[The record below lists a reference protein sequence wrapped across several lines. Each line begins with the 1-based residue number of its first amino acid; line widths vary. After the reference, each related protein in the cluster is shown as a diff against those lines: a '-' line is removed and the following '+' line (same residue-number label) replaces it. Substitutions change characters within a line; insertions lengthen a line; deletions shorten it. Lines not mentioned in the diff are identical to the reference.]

1 MSNEWEKYKADKL
14 ERYKLSIGKYYAKDK
29 CTVLNCEACGEEIDF
44 PREISE
50 AKHVAGHGPEATK
63 EAKKEWADLNNAF
76 NTYCKRHKEKCEP
89 TPPSPCKFELSAPI
103 KQWTDAGMMEYLWK
117 HTDDKPL
124 PELFAIEEIHEQTN
138 ANPKAKCVFRH
149 PDSGLLSDA
158 LWMDTTHLSVF
169 PLYNQMLSARLERL
183 KEEKAEQF
191 AHEFVHG
198 ILDRCIYTIEKETEH
213 IKEPPRKKVLSIMGL
228 TREIKQDALYV
239 YNKMMDKFM
248 KHPCEPLTISPD
260 TMKVFLDATFYHEPG
275 VKNMM
280 WGWNGVGFVGLGC
293 SRVKALLLYK
303 PHALQAW
310 LLLCKQTGGEIRL
323 VVDEDSS
330 RTIENDVYGF
340 TKRALPLRFKT
351 SGNEGIV
358 CAVLCHG
365 DIDPTEV
372 YDRSLVLPL
381 AKVGAD
387 VKVGAD
393 MEPPT
398 KKAKQYISTQK
409 FPRK

>member
-1 MSNEWEKYKADKL
+1 MSDMINEWEQYKVNKLEKYKF
-14 ERYKLSIGKYYAKDK
+14 SIGKYYEKDK

-44 PREISE
+44 PRELSE
-50 AKHVAGHGPEATK
+50 AKYVAGHGPEATNEGK
-63 EAKKEWADLNNAF
+63 REWANLNNAF

-103 KQWTDAGMMEYLWK
+103 KQWTDAGMMEYLSK

-124 PELFAIEEIHEQTN
+124 PELFSIGEIHEPSN

-149 PDSGLLSDA
+149 PDSGVLSDA

-169 PLYNQMLSARLERL
+169 PLYNQMLSARLQSF
-183 KEEKAEQF
+183 KEEKEEQF
-191 AHEFVHG
+191 AHEFVHD
-198 ILDRCIYTIEKETEH
+198 ILDRCIYTIEMETEH
-213 IKEPPRKKVLSIMGL
+213 IKEPPRKRVLSIMGL

-239 YNKMMDKFM
+239 YDKMMDKFM
-248 KHPCEPLTISPD
+248 KHPGGEPVTISPD
-260 TMKVFLDATFYHEPG
+260 TMKVFLDATFYHEPE
-275 VKNMM
+275 VKNKM
-280 WGWNGVGFVGLGC
+280 WGWNGVGFVRLGSSC
-293 SRVKALLLYK
+293 VKALLLYK

-310 LLLCKQTGGEIRL
+310 LLLCKETKGEIRL

-351 SGNEGIV
+351 SGNEGVV

-365 DIDPTEV
+365 DVDPTEV

-381 AKVGAD
+381 

-393 MEPPT
+393 MEPPP
-398 KKAKQYISTQK
+398 KKAKKCIP